1 MTVIPTSTAT
11 RFSIAARL
19 ERLQISPA
27 HRQIMWIVGFVFFF
41 EFAGINT
48 FAYVAPAILT
58 SWHLSMSNVGVIVSA
73 TFFGMF
79 VGATSAGWF
88 SDRVGRKK
96 ALIYTA
102 IWYSV
107 FSLLNAFVWE
117 MRGMLACRMLTG
129 IGLSAMTC
137 VGITYISEMFPTS
150 KRGAYQSLIMA
161 IGLFGIPVTAYVA
174 RFTIPLAPWAWRL
187 VFVWGSLGLVF
198 ALLASRL
205 EESPRWLENQ
215 GRVDEAEA
223 VLARIE
229 QRTQVNP
236 DELRASYELSE
247 LRGITCGY
255 SDLFSRRYLRQTIVL
270 NLAWVFQT
278 LGLVGFVAWVPTLLV
293 AHGFSLINSLS
304 WSSAI
309 SLGALP
315 GTLIAAL
322 ISDRWERKWLITI
335 LALII
340 AACGVVYGMSFK
352 TAPIIIF
359 GFLVAMFLQTFAPV
373 LYAYTPEAYPTEIR
387 NSGVGLAYGL
397 GRLANTGGPL
407 VLAFIYD
414 HYTYTSVF
422 VYLAMCW
429 VVVAITIGFF
439 GLSTKGRILE

>member
-1 MTVIPTSTAT
+1 VILTSQQMPHSVT
-11 RFSIAARL
+11 ARL
-19 ERLQISPA
+19 ERLQGSPA
-27 HRQIMWIVGFVFFF
+27 HQQIIWIMGLAFFF
-41 EFAGINT
+41 EFADINT
-48 FAYVAPAILT
+48 FAYVAPAILR
-58 SWHLSMSNVGVIVSA
+58 SWHLSISGIGTIVSA

-79 VGATSAGWF
+79 LGATSAGWL

-102 IWYSV
+102 LWYST

-117 MRGMLACRMLTG
+117 PVGMLACRLLTG
-129 IGLSAMTC
+129 IGLSALTV
-137 VGITYISEMFPTS
+137 VGITYISEMFPTT
-150 KRGAYQSLIMA
+150 KRGARQSLIMT

-174 RFTIPLAPWAWRL
+174 RFTIPMAVWAWRL

-198 ALLASRL
+198 APLASRL

-215 GRVDEAEA
+215 GRMVEAES

-229 QRTQVNP
+229 QRTEANREESRLP
-236 DELRASYELSE
+236 AELTESRRPSLSY
-247 LRGITCGY
+247 R
-255 SDLFSRRYLRQTIVL
+255 DLFSRRYLKQTIIL

-278 LGLVGFVAWVPTLLV
+278 LGLVGFMAWVPTLLV
-293 AHGFSLINSLS
+293 AHGFSLVNSLS

-309 SLGALP
+309 SLGAIP

-335 LALII
+335 LAMII
-340 AACGVVYGMSFK
+340 AVCGLLYGMSFK

-359 GFLVAMFLQTFAPV
+359 GFLVAMFLQTFAPII
-373 LYAYTPEAYPTEIR
+373 YAYTPEAYPTEIR
-387 NSGVGLAYGL
+387 NSGVGLAYGI

-407 VLAFIYD
+407 VIAFLYD

-422 VYLAMCW
+422 AYIAMCW
-429 VVVAITIGFF
+429 VLVAITIGGF
-439 GLSTKGRILE
+439 GLSTKGRILV